1 MKLLGST
8 FLRVEELVNAMKG
21 LGEKIEEPSLVQ
33 KILRSLPDRF
43 NPKVSA
49 IEELNDLKS
58 LPIDQLLGTLT
69 AYEMRIGKDK
79 PTSREASF
87 KADKNEDSEPDEIEE
102 KFVRRLKKGSGK
114 YQGKFP
120 FKCFNCGKIG
130 HFASK
135 CPHKKKD
142 QNSEGEEKYKSKR
155 FGKKKSLCVNNDDSS
170 GDTDSD
176 SSCEDKVNDFMLMA
190 KEDYDNK
197 ITGSDVNDEEVVVD
211 LEGEL
216 ISALEEIARLRFK
229 KKKKKQLLIQFEK
242 DSKKPD
248 EDFALLKVELE
259 EAKKIED
266 ILKQQL
272 SEKKARCEALEE
284 EVVKTRKEMEK
295 FKALYLQNLPSIKAS
310 TELNDILSK
319 QRSPLLKTGLGYV
332 SGSSNKQPESK
343 EPVKMI
349 KFQVSRQS
357 DHVNTLPPTTNK
369 DKMIPDKK
377 QRYQK
382 MEQQM
387 PRRRPSFRYQ
397 NFFHGY
403 CFYCSNFGHKIAN
416 CQIKFRD
423 MQLRRS
429 RNKQSLQHRTKQPMS
444 RQSCTNHFD
453 LLNNE
458 LECYNCHNFG
468 HKAANCHLKNY
479 KADPRIKP
487 LARNASTW
495 KKKDSEKC
503 GLVLSAQKQKD
514 PWYIDSGCSKHMTGD
529 KDKFLSI
536 SKRKTGNVTFGNDEP
551 GKIKGKGMVSLSNGK
566 GKSQDVLLVDGLKHN
581 FLSVSQMCDRGCEVV
596 FTSKDCKIKSVNSG
610 QVVAKGIRT
619 DNNVYVLKEDREECH
634 LRKHNES
641 WLWHRRLGHLNFDHL
656 IKLKNLEAVKDLPRI
671 SKPQDS
677 VCKPCQV
684 GKLTRTQFKSKSS
697 TSTEKPLQLVHMD
710 LCGPSRQEGTGKEN
724 YFMLIID
731 DYSRLTWVSFLKE
744 KAEAFEKFK
753 IFKALTENQTGN
765 RLKAVRSDR
774 GGEFMSSDF
783 KEFCDKHG
791 IKREYTIPGTPQ
803 QNGVV
808 ERQNRT
814 VQQMARSM
822 MNEKNIGQTYWVEA
836 IHTTVH
842 ILNKSHLR
850 PHSDKTPY
858 ELWYGRPASIKH
870 FKVFGSKCYIKNN
883 NENLGK
889 YDDRDDE
896 GIFLGYATN
905 SKGYRCYNKRLHKL
919 VDCIDIKVD
928 EEIPVRDVSSVESTT
943 EDIVE
948 IEDEQVQES
957 EREDSESDEDTN
969 TQADSNQQTTSN
981 PSSRITQKNHPASQ
995 IIGEKDKGV
1004 QTRRRIIKDTEQSH
1018 IALISM
1024 VEPKNFNEASK
1035 DVNWLKSMN
1044 EELDQIEKNNTWELV
1059 PRPADKNVIGSK
1071 WVFKNKMN
1079 EQGNIVRNKARLVC
1093 KGYAQI
1099 EGLDFDE
1106 TFAPVARLEA
1116 IRMFLA
1122 YACHKK
1128 FKVYQMDVKSSFLN
1142 GDLKEEVYMEQP
1154 EGFQL
1159 SDNPD
1164 FVCKLKKALYG
1175 LKQAPRAWYYRLDKY
1190 LQDKGF
1196 KRGTID
1202 NNLYIKTEDN
1212 DLLIVLV
1219 YVDDIIFGSNNAS
1232 LVQWFASAMQS
1243 EFEMSMIGELSFFLG
1258 LQITQ
1263 RSEGIFLSQEK
1274 YLREILK
1281 RFQMEDSTPVS
1292 TPMVTGCKLSKD
1304 DDSPDVDQSSYRS
1317 MIGSLLYI
1325 TTSRPDIMH
1334 VVGMVG
1340 RYQSAPKQSHLIAVK
1355 RIFKYLK
1362 GTMNYGLWY
1371 PRNQNFQ
1378 LSVYSDVDWAN
1389 CMDERKS
1396 TSGGAFFLGDSLVAW
1411 LSKKQGSI
1419 SLSTTEVE
1427 YIAAATCCTQ
1437 VLWMIQTLADLEV
1450 KYTAPIPIHCDNTSA
1465 ISVSKNLVFHSKT
1478 KHIPIK
1484 YHFLRE
1490 QVTNTVVSLH
1500 YIPSKDQIVDIFTKP
1515 LAKSQF
1521 EYLRQKLGV
1530 TPLSS

>member
-1 MKLLGST
+1 MMTLQETQIVILL
-8 FLRVEELVNAMKG
+8 V
-21 LGEKIEEPSLVQ
+21 KI
-33 KILRSLPDRF
+33 
-43 NPKVSA
+43 
-49 IEELNDLKS
+49 
-58 LPIDQLLGTLT
+58 
-69 AYEMRIGKDK
+69 
-79 PTSREASF
+79 
-87 KADKNEDSEPDEIEE
+87 
-102 KFVRRLKKGSGK
+102 RLM
-114 YQGKFP
+114 
-120 FKCFNCGKIG
+120 N
-130 HFASK
+130 
-135 CPHKKKD
+135 
-142 QNSEGEEKYKSKR
+142 
-155 FGKKKSLCVNNDDSS
+155 
-170 GDTDSD
+170 
-176 SSCEDKVNDFMLMA
+176 FMLMA

-295 FKALYLQNLPSIKAS
+295 FKALYLQNIPSIKAS
-310 TELNDILSK
+310 TELNDILRK

-332 SGSSNKQPESK
+332 SGSSSKQPESK

-357 DHVNTLPPTTNK
+357 DHVSTLPPKANK

-536 SKRKTGNVTFGNDEP
+536 SKSKTGNVTFGNDEP

-634 LRKHNES
+634 LRKHDEI

-765 RLKAVRSDR
+765 RLKVVRSDR

-836 IHTTVH
+836 IHTTIH

-889 YDDRDDE
+889 YDDRADE

-928 EEIPVRDVSSVESTT
+928 EGVPVREVSNIESTT

-948 IEDEQVQES
+948 VEDEQVQES
-957 EREDSESDEDTN
+957 EKEDSESDEDTN

-1018 IALISM
+1018 IAFISM

-1079 EQGNIVRNKARLVC
+1079 EQGQIVRNKARLVC
-1093 KGYAQI
+1093 KGYAQV
-1099 EGLDFDE
+1099 EGQDFDE

-1122 YACHKK
+1122 YACHKN
-1128 FKVYQMDVKSSFLN
+1128 FKVYQMDVKSTFLN
-1142 GDLKEEVYMEQP
+1142 GDLEEDVYVEQP
-1154 EGFQL
+1154 EGFSL
-1159 SDNPD
+1159 TDNPD
-1164 FVCKLKKALYG
+1164 YVCKLKKALYG
-1175 LKQAPRAWYYRLDKY
+1175 LKQAPRAWYHRLDKF

-1196 KRGTID
+1196 KKGIVD
-1202 NNLYIKTEDN
+1202 SNLYIKSEGD
-1212 DLLIVLV
+1212 DLLVVLV
-1219 YVDDIIFGSNNAS
+1219 YVDDIIFGCTNDPS
-1232 LVQWFASAMQS
+1232 VQWFANSMQT
-1243 EFEMSMIGELSFFLG
+1243 EFEMSMIGELSYFLG
-1258 LQITQ
+1258 LRINQ
-1263 RSEGIFLSQEK
+1263 SSAGIFISQEQ
-1274 YLREILK
+1274 YLKEMLK
-1281 RFQMEDSTPVS
+1281 RFQMEYSSPVS
-1292 TPMVTGCKLSKD
+1292 TPMVVGCKLSKD
-1304 DDSPDVDQSSYRS
+1304 DISPDVDQRTYRS

-1325 TTSRPDIMH
+1325 TTSRPDIMQ

-1340 RYQSAPKQSHLIAVK
+1340 RYQSAPKQSHLAVVK

-1362 GTMNYGLWY
+1362 GTMTYGLWY
-1371 PRNQNFQ
+1371 PRNQNLQ
-1378 LSVYSDVDWAN
+1378 LTAYSDVDWEN
-1389 CMDERKS
+1389 CLDERKS

-1419 SLSTTEVE
+1419 SLSTTEAE
-1427 YIAAATCCTQ
+1427 YIVVATCCTQ
-1437 VLWMIQTLADLEV
+1437 ILWMIQTLADLKV
-1450 KYTAPIPIHCDNTSA
+1450 TYTDPIPLHCDNTSA
-1465 ISVSKNLVFHSKT
+1465 ISVSKNPVLHSKM

-1484 YHFLRE
+1484 YHFLKE
-1490 QVTNTVVSLH
+1490 QVTNRVVQLN
-1500 YIPSKDQIVDIFTKP
+1500 YIPSTEQIADIFTKP
-1515 LAKSQF
+1515 LAKTPF

-1530 TPLSS
+1530 IPSLT